1 MIEFSSST
9 LAKMITRIRPA
20 NGLVCIRING
30 SEMPKP

>member
-9 LAKMITRIRPA
+9 LTKMIARIHPA
-20 NGLVCIRING
+20 HGLVCIRING